1 MPYDRKLIDYVPN
14 YYDELLESSE
24 LFSAEDAEFKRL
36 NASIDDLL
44 LQFNVSTATW
54 GLREWERI
62 LAITPKPNSSIES
75 RRARILA
82 KLRGAA
88 PATVVN
94 MLAIINAHVP
104 HKNATLVELPE
115 PGVVT
120 VNIPLQN
127 GIALTEL
134 NADIATYKP
143 AHLQFDV
150 TGTIEDLITLRSS
163 EYTFVVPYLICGEFT
178 TDDADGIGVG
188 LSINSESDEYD
199 FNVPYL
205 ICGEF
210 EAQEVY

>member
-1 MPYDRKLIDYVPN
+1 MPYDRKLIDYVPP

-24 LFSAEDAEFKRL
+24 LFNAEDAEFARL

-44 LQFNVSTATW
+44 QQFNVSTATW

-62 LAITPKPNSSIES
+62 LAITPKAGSSIES

-88 PATVVN
+88 PATVAN

-104 HKNATLVELPE
+104 NKDATLTELPE
-115 PGVVT
+115 PGVVI
-120 VNIPLQN
+120 VDMPLQN

-134 NADIATYKP
+134 NADIVTYKP
-143 AHLQFDV
+143 AHLQFDI
-150 TGTIEDLITLRSS
+150 TGTINDIITIRGS
-163 EYTFVVPYLICGEFT
+163 EYSFEVPYLICGEFT
-178 TDDADGIGVG
+178 TDGADGIGVG
-188 LSINSESDEYD
+188 LLINAQSTEYS
-199 FNVPYL
+199 FEVPYL

-210 EAQEVY
+210 ESQEVY

>member
-1 MPYDRKLIDYVPN
+1 MKYDRKLIDYVPS

-24 LFSAEDAEFKRL
+24 LLKVEDAEFMRL

-44 LQFNVSTATW
+44 LQFNASTATW

-62 LAITPKPNSSIES
+62 LAVSPKPNSSIES
-75 RRARILA
+75 RRSQILA

-88 PATVVN
+88 PATFVN
-94 MLAIINAHVP
+94 MLAIINSHVP
-104 HKNATLVELPE
+104 HKDATLTELPE
-115 PGVVT
+115 PGVVI

-134 NADIATYKP
+134 NTDIATYKP

-163 EYTFVVPYLICGEFT
+163 EYAFDVPYLICGEFT
-178 TDDADGIGVG
+178 TDDANGIGIGFSVSG
-188 LSINSESDEYD
+188 KSDEYD

-210 EAQEVY
+210 EAQGVY